1 MCPYACMYECTY
13 TYSPP
18 LRFRI
23 DLETEM
29 METLGALVV
38 TITILGRLRSKP
50 SCPII

>member
-1 MCPYACMYECTY
+1 MHACEWTY
-13 TYSPP
+13 TYSPT

-29 METLGALVV
+29 MATLGALVV
-38 TITILGRLRSKP
+38 TVTILGRLKTKP